1 MVKKNRFSDKKN
13 ENKFVNVPLS
23 IAIGILIFIT
33 SIVILPIKETFTCN
47 NQKCK
52 YERFHAFSGHYIQN
66 LSRPASMTIDASF
79 GRRGAMYYLRASNYE
94 FAFNNPYSSYQAAE
108 NDKILIESNATNIKI
123 KRYNSMMIPFIV
135 LVIMPIIFA
144 IFFIKIKTKERRL

>member
-13 ENKFVNVPLS
+13 MDSALIIVIF
-23 IAIGILIFIT
+23 ILIFIT

-79 GRRGAMYYLRASNYE
+79 GRRSARYYLRASNGE
-94 FAFNNPYSSYQAAE
+94 FAFDNPYFSYLAAK

>member
-66 LSRPASMTIDASF
+66 LSRPTSMTIDTSF
-79 GRRGAMYYLRASNYE
+79 SRRGAMYYLRASNYE

-123 KRYNSMMIPFIV
+123 NRYNSMMIPFII

-144 IFFIKIKTKERRL
+144 IFFIKIKTNERRL